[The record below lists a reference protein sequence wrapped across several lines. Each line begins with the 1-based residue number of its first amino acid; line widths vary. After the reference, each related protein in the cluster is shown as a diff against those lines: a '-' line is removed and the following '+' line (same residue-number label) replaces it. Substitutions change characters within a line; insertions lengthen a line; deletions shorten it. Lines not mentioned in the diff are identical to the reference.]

1 MELLEAHDRAMEE
14 FDRRVHLVRSDQWQL
29 PTPCTEWTVRAL
41 VNHLVSEQLWA
52 PLLLRGATVEEVG
65 SRFDGDQLGD
75 DPVGTWQRAARKA
88 RDAFERP
95 DALDDEVEVSFGTIP
110 ATDYGWQMTMDLTVH
125 AWDLAR
131 AIGDD
136 DTLDAELAEAVYTV
150 MRPEVSKWQGSGIFA
165 APVKVPDDAD
175 PQTRLIALVGRDPR
189 GGVD

>member
-14 FDRRVHLVRSDQWQL
+14 FDRRVHLVRADQWQL
-29 PTPCTEWTVRAL
+29 PTPCTEWTVRDL
-41 VNHLVSEQLWA
+41 VNHLVGEQLWA

-65 SRFDGDQLGD
+65 DRFDGDQLGD
-75 DPVGTWQRAARKA
+75 DPVGTWQRAARNA

-136 DTLDAELAEAVYTV
+136 DALDAELAEAVYTV
-150 MRPEVSKWQGSGIFA
+150 MRPEVSKWQSSGIFA
-165 APVKVPDDAD
+165 PPITVPADAD

-189 GGVD
+189 S